1 MNSTWRILVGYLLY
15 IAFGTIMFMLPI
27 SQVSGEGLAVVD
39 ALFIA
44 VSGISGTG
52 LTPIP
57 VTEMTFIGQFV
68 LLTLIFFGGLGYMTF
83 TAFISVSI
91 RGTMTTSQHKVMRKT
106 FALPNDINLGQFVL
120 NIGIYALIVQVIGAI
135 LLYFVFQDDPRANPI
150 WSAIFHAVS
159 SFGTAGFSVYANG
172 LESYTSNG
180 ALNLIVSSIC
190 LLGSIGFIVATDVV
204 SVLRGQRQ
212 GITLTSRIVLILMGS
227 FIIGSVALMMLSRG
241 VTQGGSTYENFLI
254 TSFHVV
260 NAITSAGFNTIPLA
274 DITGSFT
281 LILMVLMTIG
291 GAPSGTS
298 GGIKITTISAAYAA
312 IRSFIVGGKQV
323 TLLKR
328 VIPQE
333 RVRIAL
339 STLIVYMTMLIS
351 GYLLLLIVESDLGF
365 RELLFEAVSGLG
377 TAGLSMGIT
386 AELGDIGKLV
396 IALMMYMGRVGVLTI
411 MATVLVQNRRRV
423 ESQFEDVAV

>member
-15 IAFGTIMFMLPI
+15 IAFGTIMFMLPM
-27 SQVSGEGLAVVD
+27 SQVSGEGLSVVD

-52 LTPIP
+52 LSPIP
-57 VTEMTFIGQFV
+57 VTDMTIIGQVV

-120 NIGIYALIVQVIGAI
+120 NIGIYALIVQIIGAI
-135 LLYFVFQDDPRANPI
+135 LLFFVFQDDPRANPV
-150 WSAIFHAVS
+150 WSAIFHSVS
-159 SFGTAGFSVYANG
+159 SFGTAGFSIYPNG
-172 LESYTSNG
+172 LESYSMNG
-180 ALNLIVSSIC
+180 ALNLIVSTIC
-190 LLGSIGFIVATDVV
+190 LLGSIGFIVATDVG
-204 SVLRGQRQ
+204 SVLRGHRQR
-212 GITLTSRIVLILMGS
+212 ITLTTRVVLILMAT
-227 FIIGSVALMMLSRG
+227 FISGAIGLMLFFGG
-241 VTQGGSTYENFLI
+241 VDQGEGLYHNFLI

-274 DITGSFT
+274 EISGSFA
-281 LILMVLMTIG
+281 LILMILMTIG

-298 GGIKITTISAAYAA
+298 GGMKITTISAVFAA
-312 IRSFIVGGKQV
+312 IRSFIVGDKQV
-323 TLLKR
+323 TMLKR

-333 RVRIAL
+333 RVRVAL
-339 STLIVYMTMLIS
+339 STATVYMTMLLV
-351 GYLLLLIVESDLGF
+351 GYLLLLLVEGDLGF

-386 AELGDIGKLV
+386 SQLGDLGKLV

-411 MATVLVQNRRRV
+411 MATILVQNRKRV
-423 ESQFEDVAV
+423 DIQYEDVAV